1 MLFFQTLF
9 AQSVQKKTYPERW
22 TRYARAHRNKSNDAE
37 WRSGLIRYFAC
48 IGDDGKRKKGKGAA
62 KWRRRKEYDVLNIL
76 KVRPHLN
83 WNVFEIIRPWPPFC
97 PRLLLFRSRSRS
109 IQPIDL
115 NILNFFALHHE
126 IQARHEF
133 ARIVTRIRNCRA
145 NFIGRP
151 RTRAQGTVND
161 SLIAES
167 GRLKICNR

>member
-9 AQSVQKKTYPERW
+9 AQSVQKKTYLERW

-126 IQARHEF
+126 ISGPPW
-133 ARIVTRIRNCRA
+133 ICKNCRA
-145 NFIGRP
+145 NSKLP
-151 RTRAQGTVND
+151 RQFYWPASNA
-161 SLIAES
+161 SS
-167 GRLKICNR
+167 GNR

>member
-83 WNVFEIIRPWPPFC
+83 WNVFEIIR
-97 PRLLLFRSRSRS
+97 LAAILSAVIAL
-109 IQPIDL
+109 PIT
-115 NILNFFALHHE
+115 FALHSTDWFE
-126 IQARHEF
+126 YPQLFRPPPRDSGPPWICK
-133 ARIVTRIRNCRA
+133 NCRA
-145 NFIGRP
+145 NSKLP
-151 RTRAQGTVND
+151 RQFYWPASNA
-161 SLIAES
+161 SS
-167 GRLKICNR
+167 GNR